1 MESKIEMTLT
11 DMGEVLLNY
20 YPPSHARL
28 YPLKR
33 LNIEVPL
40 VHHILRRKDLTSDDK
55 EKLKNLLQ
63 DLQRYINHYGVGV
76 FEKYYINLWQKNVIE
91 ILNGA

>member
-1 MESKIEMTLT
+1 MESKINIVLT
-11 DMGEVLLNY
+11 DMGEVLSNY
-20 YPPSHARL
+20 FPPSHARL
-28 YPLKR
+28 YPLQR
-33 LNIEVPL
+33 LGIRVPKI
-40 VHHILRRKDLTSDDK
+40 HHKLRKKDLTSDDK

>member
-11 DMGEVLLNY
+11 DMGEVLSNY

-40 VHHILRRKDLTSDDK
+40 VNHKLRRNDLDDCDRG
-55 EKLKNLLQ
+55 KLKRLLQ

-76 FEKYYINLWQKNVIE
+76 FEKYYINLWQKNLIE

>member
-1 MESKIEMTLT
+1 
-11 DMGEVLLNY
+11 MGEVLSNY

-40 VHHILRRKDLTSDDK
+40 VHHTLRKKDLDDCDRK
-55 EKLKNLLQ
+55 KLGYLLQ
-63 DLQRYINHYGVGV
+63 DLQRHNEHYEV
-76 FEKYYINLWQKNVIE
+76 FHKYYINLWQKNLIE

>member
-1 MESKIEMTLT
+1 MESKIEITLT
-11 DMGEVLLNY
+11 DMGEVLSNY

-40 VHHILRRKDLTSDDK
+40 VHHTLRKNEITSDDK
-55 EKLKNLLQ
+55 EKLKQLLQ
-63 DLQRYINHYGVGV
+63 DLQRHINQYGVGV
-76 FEKYYINLWQKNVIE
+76 FQKYYINLWQQNLIE